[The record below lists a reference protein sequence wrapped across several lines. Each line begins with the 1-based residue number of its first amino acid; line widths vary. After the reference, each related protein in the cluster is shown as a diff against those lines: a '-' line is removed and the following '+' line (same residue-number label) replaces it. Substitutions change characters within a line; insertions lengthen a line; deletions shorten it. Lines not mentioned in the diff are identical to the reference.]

1 MNYEPVL
8 AKFKIKTRQGA
19 KIQAFCPAHEDKNA
33 SLSILLTQDKIL
45 LYCHAGCSVPEILK
59 PLNLSL
65 SDLFEPKP
73 EAIYQYRNADGSFHH
88 EKLKYVTPKGKRFT
102 QRRID
107 GEDIVDNLG
116 DIPKIPYNYP
126 EMLDT
131 IKKSGLL
138 VYVEGEKDADTAKV
152 LGYTATTMGGASD
165 WKPEFANFFRKSN
178 VVIIPD
184 KDDAG
189 LKLAKK
195 MITDL
200 KPVAKS
206 LKVIVLPDGKDL
218 TEWVQAGNDNL
229 NELIEQAQLEYSEP
243 LGIPEPTLS
252 FIAGGYKLTW
262 QGLNLVIT
270 IDRIVNDT
278 DSEIAI
284 YDNDNLI
291 YISGF
296 KLLSISHK
304 TELSRSLSKQKKIDW
319 DKIINQVTTRVLAEL
334 RKGEPVIMLTE
345 EYGKTRP
352 EYLLEPLFIKNA
364 PNVIYADQSSAKSL
378 FMTLI
383 NIVLTLGGDSFSQT
397 LNLDVHSEHKVLFLD
412 WENDA
417 NITGW
422 TKQCLLR
429 GMGIVFDVPI
439 AYLHCGQ
446 PLHKLVNHIR
456 DKIAE
461 VKADVVII
469 DSLGMAVGADL
480 NATEPAFAFFSALR
494 QLPVTPLIIAHTA
507 KDLNNKR
514 KTVYGNAYYSNE
526 SRSIWEIN
534 KDQQPADNFL
544 TITLF
549 NRKPSPFTRLHNPL
563 AYKFTFEDDTTY
575 VEQTDPIIDKR
586 ETGTPEEP
594 PSATDV
600 ILAILSDATKP
611 LSPREITELTN
622 PKLED
627 NVVRTALYRLKT
639 RKKDPIYVN
648 DAGKYSVTPSVTPR
662 LK

>member
-8 AKFKIKTRQGA
+8 AKFKLKEPRSRGN
-19 KIQAFCPAHEDKNA
+19 KIQAYCPAHEDTNA
-33 SLSILLTQDKIL
+33 SLSILLSNDKIL
-45 LYCHAGCSVPEILK
+45 LFCHAGCKVDEILNAVK
-59 PLNLSL
+59 LTYA
-65 SDLFEPKP
+65 DLFEPKP
-73 EAIYQYRNADGSFHH
+73 IAIYQYRKADGSLSH
-88 EKLKYVTPKGKRFT
+88 EKLKYITTKGKTFK

-107 GEDIVDNLG
+107 GDDIVDNLG
-116 DIPKIPYNYP
+116 DTPKIPYNYP
-126 EMLDT
+126 EVLDN

-138 VYVEGEKDADTAKV
+138 VYVEGEKDADTARV
-152 LGYTATTMGGASD
+152 LGYTGTTMGGASD

-178 VVIIPD
+178 MVIIPD

-195 MITDL
+195 MIIDL
-200 KPVAKS
+200 KPVSKS
-206 LKVIVLPDGKDL
+206 LKIIVLPNGKDL

-252 FIAGGYKLTW
+252 FIAGGFKLTW
-262 QGLNLVIT
+262 QGLNLAIT

-278 DSEIAI
+278 DAEIAV

-319 DKIINQVTTRVLAEL
+319 DKIINQVTTKVLAEL

-352 EYLLEPLFIKNA
+352 EYLLEPLFIKNS
-364 PNVIYADQSSAKSL
+364 PNIIYADQSSAKSL

-383 NIVLTLGGDSFSQT
+383 NIVLTLGGDSFYET
-397 LNLDVHSEHKVLFLD
+397 LNLQVNSRHKVLFLD

-429 GMGIVFDVPI
+429 GLGLKLDVPI
-439 AYLHCGQ
+439 AYLHCGL
-446 PLHKLVNHIR
+446 PLHKMANHIR
-456 DKIAE
+456 DKIDE

-480 NATEPAFAFFSALR
+480 NATEPAFSFFTALR

-507 KDLNNKR
+507 KDLTNKR

-534 KDQQPADNFL
+534 KDQLPTDNFL

-549 NRKPSPFTRLHNPL
+549 NRKPSPFTKLHNPM
-563 AYKFTFEDDTTY
+563 AYKFTFDEDVTK
-575 VEQTDPIIDKR
+575 VERAEPIQDKR
-586 ETGTPEEP
+586 MVDDNTIVEP
-594 PSATDV
+594 TDV
-600 ILAILSDATKP
+600 IAEILETSGKHYTPIQMAKK
-611 LSPREITELTN
+611 TN
-622 PKLED
+622 FKE
-627 NVVRTALYRLKT
+627 NTVRSCLKRLKDDT
-639 RKKDPIYVN
+639 KSGVKKYDDGYGYEPN
-648 DAGKYSVTPSVTPR
+648 LD
-662 LK
+662 